1 MRAPAADIRIEGWLG
16 PAGAAYG
23 IIKPIVQVVTHPL
36 DAVTGDPEG
45 LREKAKAWRDAATQT
60 RTIVA
65 AEESA
70 RRGQLGTWR
79 GGAAIAYGKQQDELN
94 DGLRELADTWDKMA
108 EGLETAATGAEEAQN
123 LVEELIKELII
134 WLIVFIIVAL
144 ASSWIT
150 AGASVAAGAAA
161 GVARTAVTA
170 GRCVSVA
177 TRLAAVLRRA
187 QAFLRLMSMTNKAT
201 KITKIKQIGGVR
213 NLLRA
218 KFLTPAGRASAAT
231 DLAIKETIVAPIVKP
246 PLKNALGLE

>member
-1 MRAPAADIRIEGWLG
+1 MRAPAADVRIEGWLG

-23 IIKPIVQVVTHPL
+23 IIKPIVQKVTHPL
-36 DAVTGDPEG
+36 DAVTGDPDG
-45 LREKAKAWRDAATQT
+45 LREKAEAWRKAATQV
-60 RTIVA
+60 RKIVL
-65 AEESA
+65 AEEIA
-70 RRGQLGTWR
+70 RRSQLASWR
-79 GGAAIAYGKQQDELN
+79 GGAATAFGTQQDELN
-94 DGLRELADTWDKMA
+94 EGLRELADNWDKLA
-108 EGLETAATGAEEAQN
+108 EGLATAADGAEEAQN

-134 WLIVFIIVAL
+134 WLIIFIIVAL

-150 AGASVAAGAAA
+150 AGASVVAGTAA

-201 KITKIKQIGGVR
+201 KITKLKQIGGVR

-231 DLAIKETIVAPIVKP
+231 DFVIKQTIVSPIAKP
-246 PLKNALGLE
+246 PLKDLFGLE